1 MPHNPPDFRSRAKL
15 TELMDEPCSRA
26 QLRGCLT
33 DIAKLNRWT
42 FAYRPVLR
50 WLSSFS
56 NLSSHRSGPLRILD
70 VASGYGDGLRRI
82 EQWARQRNIYVELT
96 GLDINPDAT
105 AIAAEASRASS
116 QIRWV
121 SADIFQYSPPRPV
134 HLVISSLFTHH
145 LCDQDIVRFLLWM
158 EKHATLGWFV
168 NDLSR
173 APMPYNFMRVF
184 GRLARLHPFVQYDAP
199 VSIAR
204 AFVAE
209 DWQQLCAAAGLA
221 QRTFDIQSFKPAR
234 LCVSRRKP
242 QHGGASQ

>member
-1 MPHNPPDFRSRAKL
+1 MPHNPPDFRSRAQL

-42 FAYRPVLR
+42 FAYRPVLN

-70 VASGYGDGLRRI
+70 VASGYGDGLRRV

-105 AIAAEASRASS
+105 AIAGEASRASS

-145 LCDQDIVRFLLWM
+145 LCDQDIVRFLL
-158 EKHATLGWFV
+158 
-168 NDLSR
+168 
-173 APMPYNFMRVF
+173 
-184 GRLARLHPFVQYDAP
+184 
-199 VSIAR
+199 
-204 AFVAE
+204 
-209 DWQQLCAAAGLA
+209 
-221 QRTFDIQSFKPAR
+221 
-234 LCVSRRKP
+234 
-242 QHGGASQ
+242 